1 MVTLDDVLTELHGLR
16 ALLQDRGPSRLSR
29 ADRDRLARI
38 LPVVAGLM
46 GSAPFLAR
54 ELLEHPSAGLGL
66 VLAGSSSRSLGRLLR
81 RAEGQPVAGYV
92 VEQVG
97 IEGGAVLW
105 SVSKVVS

>member
-1 MVTLDDVLTELHGLR
+1 MVELR
-16 ALLQDRGPSRLSR
+16 AVHLLLLDRGPSRLSR

-38 LPVVAGLM
+38 LPVVAGAV

-97 IEGGAVLW
+97 IEAGAKLW